1 MSTLKNIIIT
11 SVKLGSGTSNKSG
24 SPKPYQF
31 ANVTYLR
38 TAKDF
43 ISDQHNIQMAGFET
57 QEVNMAFDVG
67 LYAEF
72 KNGCPFLTP
81 VDLILDADPENPARN
96 IVSGFQIIDTSKK
109 AKDAF

>member
-31 ANVTYLR
+31 ANVTYLKE
-38 TAKDF
+38 AKDF
-43 ISDQHNIQMAGFET
+43 ISDQHNIQMAGYET

-67 LYAEF
+67 LYNHF
-72 KNGCPFLTP
+72 KSNCPFLTP
-81 VDLILDADPENPARN
+81 INLTLDADPENPARN
-96 IVSGFQIIDTSKK
+96 IISGFELIKS
-109 AKDAF
+109 